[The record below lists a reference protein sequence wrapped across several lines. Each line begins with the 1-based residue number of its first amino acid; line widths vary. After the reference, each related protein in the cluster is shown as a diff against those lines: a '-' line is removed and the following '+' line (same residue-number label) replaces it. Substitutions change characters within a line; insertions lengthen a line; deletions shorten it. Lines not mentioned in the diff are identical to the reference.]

1 MTGIPPE
8 YLQYRARKYGMD
20 HDRYDWSILPR
31 RKKVEWPGGA
41 RVALWVMPALEWFPI
56 DMKGKPFKPPGAMQ
70 TSYPDLRHY
79 TLRDYGNRVG
89 IWRMMR
95 SFDRL
100 YEEGEH
106 SGTVMCIPL
115 HPYLVGW
122 PYRMKAFEDALRH
135 ITGHDKVW
143 LATGREIA
151 QHFTAHHMTDFA
163 RASHKVGA
171 AP

>member
-1 MTGIPPE
+1 
-8 YLQYRARKYGMD
+8 
-20 HDRYDWSILPR
+20 
-31 RKKVEWPGGA
+31 
-41 RVALWVMPALEWFPI
+41 
-56 DMKGKPFKPPGAMQ
+56 
-70 TSYPDLRHY
+70 
-79 TLRDYGNRVG
+79 
-89 IWRMMR
+89 
-95 SFDRL
+95 
-100 YEEGEH
+100 
-106 SGTVMCIPL
+106 MCIPL

-151 QHFTAHHMTDFA
+151 QHFIANHMADFA